1 MVRQAPAANQPVVE
15 LEDDDFDDTDV
26 TTEGGKKKRKPQG
39 PRQMV
44 AIVTVDDEGKV
55 NLEAASYN
63 AATLLKLFGE
73 LSRGGRNPQILN
85 IVRS

>member
-1 MVRQAPAANQPVVE
+1 MARNQTAQVE
-15 LEDDDFDDTDV
+15 EFDDEAQE
-26 TTEGGKKKRKPQG
+26 EGAKKKPRRAVG

-44 AIVTVDDEGKV
+44 AIVTVDESGKV

-63 AATLLKLFGE
+63 AAALLNRFGE
-73 LSRGGRNPQILN
+73 LSRNGANPQILN

>member
-1 MVRQAPAANQPVVE
+1 MARNQTAQVE
-15 LEDDDFDDTDV
+15 EYDDEQEAQV
-26 TTEGGKKKRKPQG
+26 EGKKKPRRAVG

-44 AIVTVDDEGKV
+44 AIVTVAEDGKV

-63 AATLLKLFGE
+63 AAALLTRFGE
-73 LSRGGRNPQILN
+73 LSRNGANPQILN